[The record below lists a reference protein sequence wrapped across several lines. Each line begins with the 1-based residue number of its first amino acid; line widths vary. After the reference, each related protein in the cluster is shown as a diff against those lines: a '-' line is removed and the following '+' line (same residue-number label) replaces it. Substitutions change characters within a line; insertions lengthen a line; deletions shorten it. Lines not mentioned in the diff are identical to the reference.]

1 MPSQLI
7 SHMIFHVKARATRR
21 LMLEARPRTS
31 HVHPITT
38 LLIRH
43 WPFEIFVLCSSSVEI
58 SIWNSKR
65 IQMKNL
71 STIQLY
77 NFSRSTTFALVVS
90 SSKIV

>member
-1 MPSQLI
+1 MPSQLT

-58 SIWNSKR
+58 SIWNS
-65 IQMKNL
+65 
-71 STIQLY
+71 
-77 NFSRSTTFALVVS
+77 RSTTFALVVS
-90 SSKIV
+90 PSKIVLKFEFTT